1 MEHTGNK
8 NIRMVKGTIQKID
21 EAGLHDDNHLEKC
34 GPPLIA
40 SQLPHNKHGPNKSG
54 PVPLIHHNT
63 PPLTARELSTKNK
76 APGSILIILLCCGI

>member
-1 MEHTGNK
+1 MA
-8 NIRMVKGTIQKID
+8 KGTIQKID
-21 EAGLHDDNHLEKC
+21 EAGLHDDSHLENVT
-34 GPPLIA
+34 LIA
-40 SQLPHNKHGPNKSG
+40 SHLPHNKHELNKSG